1 MYKQRTAV
9 SYKKFSIAALKES
22 SVNKPEGY
30 YEEVLSYCEQ
40 DGDILRMPIDK
51 WVEMRNKY
59 TDVTH
64 SNPEDMDQSQI
75 PDLKDMVKSM
85 TKSMANWAGSGF
97 KIAPKEVFDQRLN
110 ECKVCPH
117 WDSEALAN
125 TGRCM
130 VCGCSTVA
138 KLRLATEKCPIGK
151 W

>member
-1 MYKQRTAV
+1 M
-9 SYKKFSIAALKES
+9 SYKKFSITALKES

-40 DGDILRMPIDK
+40 DGDTLKMPADK
-51 WVEMRNKY
+51 WAEMRNKY
-59 TDVTH
+59 TH
-64 SNPEDMDQSQI
+64 SARPNPEENGQSQT
-75 PDLKDMVKSM
+75 PNLKDMAKSV

-110 ECKVCPH
+110 ECKACPH
-117 WDSEALAN
+117 WNSEALAN
-125 TGRCM
+125 TGRCKI
-130 VCGCSTVA
+130 CGCSTVA